1 MFIVV
6 ACSPKVLNTD
16 DGKQAVLEI
25 VRRYPRDSVFATHYT
40 RIKELV
46 EGDGFKCILFFVF
59 ATFKNKTDGFM
70 DMARRMMEL
79 ATHFHTIVEEGG
91 AVKTA
96 CIMAIEFQRQ
106 HPGYYMEIQFKSPT
120 GMRVME
126 IEEIK
131 RMARWLL

>member
-16 DGKQAVLEI
+16 DGTQMVLEI
-25 VRRYPRDSVFATHYT
+25 VRRYPKDSMFATNYT

-46 EGDGFKCILFFVF
+46 EGDGFKCMLFFTI
-59 ATFKNKTDGFM
+59 ATFRNRTDGLM
-70 DMARRMMEL
+70 DMARRMMEP

-91 AVKTA
+91 TVKTA

-106 HPGYYMEIQFKSPT
+106 HPGYYMEIQFKTPT
-120 GMRVME
+120 GVRNMQIDEM
-126 IEEIK
+126 K
-131 RMARWLL
+131 RMARWML